1 MKPRPIAPPNRVM
14 QRLRELE
21 AEEARKG
28 KSRVAAPGYMLS
40 AAESAAAVRLV
51 KELPPLAKK
60 AARKAAKEEA
70 PRKVAAKKPTKRKDT
85 KR

>member
-1 MKPRPIAPPNRVM
+1 MKPRPIAPPNPVM

-28 KSRVAAPGYMLS
+28 KSRVAAPGRMLS
-40 AAESAAAVRLV
+40 DAESAAAVRLV

-60 AARKAAKEEA
+60 AARKAAKQAA
-70 PRKVAAKKPTKRKDT
+70 PVKVAAKKKARK
-85 KR
+85 K